1 MFFGATPFGSAAF
14 SSEFIQNSRAIVTGQ
29 ELDIAIGNALVVLP
43 INVTGERINLATG
56 EVFVI
61 SWNGIVPGATQIWTP
76 IDPDNP

>member
-29 ELDIAIGNALVVLP
+29 ELNIAIGDVVIP
-43 INVTGERINLATG
+43 SVITGERINLATG